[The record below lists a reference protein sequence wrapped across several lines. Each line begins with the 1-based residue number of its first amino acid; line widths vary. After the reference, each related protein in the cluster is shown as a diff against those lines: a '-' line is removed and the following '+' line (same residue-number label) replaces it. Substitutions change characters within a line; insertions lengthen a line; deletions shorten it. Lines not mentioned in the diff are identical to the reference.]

1 MPLAPILL
9 EAHNPSP
16 MTGRGNNT
24 YLMIGD
30 GSAVLVDAGIGHPD
44 HLDAIGHELA
54 ERRAGVTCTIVTHGH
69 ADHASGAP
77 HVAARHP
84 NAVFRKFPLPG
95 DEARNPVP
103 WVAANEGDEIL
114 VGGEALTV
122 LHTPGHAP
130 DHIAL
135 WHESSR
141 SVFGGDLVVLGSSVT
156 IDVAG
161 GGSLEVYLAS
171 LSRLLALEPRRLY
184 PAHGPLVEDPQALL
198 RAYLDHRLLREQQ
211 VMAAL
216 TTGHVTVEAIA
227 ESIYDGLAPALAPAA
242 RENVRA
248 HLQKLKNEG
257 RAVDRDGRWVLFVQ

>member
-1 MPLAPILL
+1 MLAPILL

-24 YLMIGD
+24 YLMIDD
-30 GSAVLVDAGIGHPD
+30 GSAVLVDAGVGHAD
-44 HLDAIGHELA
+44 HLDAIDHALEVGRARLA
-54 ERRAGVTCTIVTHGH
+54 CTVVTHGH
-69 ADHASGAP
+69 PDHASGAP
-77 HVAARHP
+77 QIAARHP
-84 NAVFRKFPLPG
+84 QAIFRKYLRPG
-95 DEARNPVP
+95 DEVRYPVP
-103 WVAANEGDEIL
+103 WEATKEGDEVC
-114 VGGEALTV
+114 VGDEVLTA

-141 SVFGGDLVVLGSSVT
+141 SAFTGDLVVLGGSVM

-161 GGSLEVYLAS
+161 GGSLEEYLAS
-171 LSRLLALEPRRLY
+171 LSRLLALRPRRLY
-184 PAHGPLVEDPQALL
+184 PAHGPWIDDPQALL
-198 RAYLDHRLLREQQ
+198 RTSLDHRLLREQQ

-216 TTGHVTVEAIA
+216 KAGQVSVEAIA
-227 ESIYDGLAPALAPAA
+227 ESIYDGLAPALVPAA

-257 RAVDRDGRWVLFVQ
+257 RAVDRDGRWVRPSGQ